1 MKKFLCVLLCL
12 AMLTCITP
20 LMSFAVEGETTPSGT
35 AINNQNGLAA
45 IDGGGDFYLT
55 EDIYVDL
62 STATFPLIKDTFSG
76 TLDGRGHSVLFVKKN
91 ADGTLTTENNKTNS
105 VTLTASGGVVF
116 KSYKVL
122 KLSNITFGSAE
133 APILLTASTANAG
146 VFGNEIN
153 RTASDIPVKGAPT
166 LENVTVYC
174 ELNANRNGSMNQ
186 GIYWAQTML
195 HNITLTNCKAIG
207 KINVSKHV
215 TTAYMQL
222 GGFIGNYRPSS
233 ALTMRFIN
241 CVSDV
246 EFNVTTQEGTV
257 SNGNSYGGFVGYLD
271 CSAKANSVV
280 FENCMAMH
288 TPDLKNSKGESA
300 HNGAFCGQV
309 AYDGDPVTEGTA
321 AKRVTTTNCLTLD
334 NLVNDLSFATAN
346 DASVRFNAP
355 TGIRFYNTIS
365 AKAFDTLVNAFGE
378 DNVTMGTI
386 IAPAILVQ
394 NAGAFT
400 KEALDNLNSQSP
412 TYLDVAFGG
421 EWFET
426 ENDTNTYVGSI
437 VNILED
443 NYDLGYCGI
452 GYITFNDGTGT
463 KTVYAN
469 YGEQGIPAFT
479 VRSLAEAVMADPNA
493 SEAEKAVVA
502 KYLGTSEQ

>member
-1 MKKFLCVLLCL
+1 MKKFLAMLLCL
-12 AMLTCITP
+12 SMLVCMVP
-20 LMSFAVEGETTPSGT
+20 LVATAEETTPSGT
-35 AINNQNGLAA
+35 AINNENGLSA
-45 IDGGGDFYLT
+45 ITGSGDFYLT
-55 EDIYVDL
+55 EDIYVDISNL
-62 STATFPLIKDTFSG
+62 NSALIADGFSG
-76 TLDGRGHSVLFVKKN
+76 TLDGNGHSIL
-91 ADGTLTTENNKTNS
+91 
-105 VTLTASGGVVF
+105 F
-116 KSYKVL
+116 KS
-122 KLSNITFGSAE
+122 STNE
-133 APILLTASTANAG
+133 AKNKPASTSLEGIIFKVCKAKKIKNLTIGSLDAIPTVTSSAANFGILAKEITG
-146 VFGNEIN
+146 AATVF
-153 RTASDIPVKGAPT
+153 
-166 LENVTVYC
+166 ENVTVYGDITTTRVG
-174 ELNANRNGSMNQ
+174 ANNVALFAAKTAHQ
-186 GIYWAQTML
+186 VKFY
-195 HNITLTNCKAIG
+195 NCKAIG
-207 KINVSKHV
+207 SI
-215 TTAYMQL
+215 TTGVANKDVKYF
-222 GGFIGNYRPSS
+222 GGFIGRFVPV
-233 ALTMRFIN
+233 AAAKMTLTVNDSLSM
-241 CVSDV
+241 V
-246 EFNVTTQEGTV
+246 EITGTKTNFVGFNST
-257 SNGNSYGGFVGYLD
+257 YAGGFLGGISEGEND
-271 CSAKANSVV
+271 NTKRIADAFSISNSISYYV
-280 FENCMAMH
+280 
-288 TPDLKNSKGESA
+288 PQLYSD
-300 HNGAFCGQV
+300 GA
-309 AYDGDPVTEGTA
+309 
-321 AKRVTTTNCLTLD
+321 
-334 NLVNDLSFATAN
+334 NLVNNRGAFYGGVSGANALLSGTTTFTVTDCMTLDTLVTDLSFATAN

-426 ENDTNTYVGSI
+426 ENGTNTYVGSI

-493 SEAEKAVVA
+493 SEAEKAAVA